1 MSQNPRLP
9 IAIQHPD
16 TPVGIG
22 RRYKPF
28 GDFVAK
34 MGIRG
39 LKVMVRLE
47 RIMGRGTRE
56 KWLVC
61 RDCGFRPD
69 RKLVGRQCSKCGGTL
84 RVIRE
89 R

>member
-1 MSQNPRLP
+1 
-9 IAIQHPD
+9 
-16 TPVGIG
+16 
-22 RRYKPF
+22 
-28 GDFVAK
+28 
-34 MGIRG
+34 
-39 LKVMVRLE
+39 MVRLE

-56 KWLVC
+56 KWLIC

-69 RKLVGRQCSKCGGTL
+69 RKLVGRQCAKCGGTL